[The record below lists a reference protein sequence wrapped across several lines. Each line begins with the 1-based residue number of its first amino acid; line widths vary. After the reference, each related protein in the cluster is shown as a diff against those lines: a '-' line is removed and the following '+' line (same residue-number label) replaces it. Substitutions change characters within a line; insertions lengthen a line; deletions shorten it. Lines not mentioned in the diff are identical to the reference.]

1 MFYYIRYL
9 DLRKL
14 YLMQCKQKNVFLSGF
29 FSVAI
34 NSFTGRSLAEN
45 GVGLPIPGDISGDLY
60 ELCSGL
66 ESQ

>member
-14 YLMQCKQKNVFLSGF
+14 YLMQCKQKNVFLSVF
-29 FSVAI
+29 FSVSI

-45 GVGLPIPGDISGDLY
+45 GLACLYLEISAGICMNCAL
-60 ELCSGL
+60 G
-66 ESQ
+66 